1 MKQSSQ
7 GVLIEFPVH
16 SSDQDSTAP
25 CRSMCRALLQQE
37 DGQTL
42 QTLSHG
48 EAVADPT
55 SNFKVATTTRE
66 PFQHD
71 PAVRLIRRY

>member
-1 MKQSSQ
+1 
-7 GVLIEFPVH
+7 
-16 SSDQDSTAP
+16 
-25 CRSMCRALLQQE
+25 MCRALLRQE